1 MKKSLIGLSLLAL
14 GLAGSA
20 YAAEPMPGGDPLGDK
35 TMTKAEFQAKG
46 AAMFTRMDANHDG
59 KLDQADR
66 GAHEGQMFDQADT
79 NRDGALSRD
88 EFMAAHQRGPM
99 GKPGLDGANRPSA
112 HHGGRHGGGAHG
124 GMNGMG
130 GMGGMGG
137 MMMLRMADTNKDG
150 AVSKDE
156 FLAAHVKHFDLM
168 DANHDGQL
176 TQAER
181 KAARQKMHAMGAKRH
196 GGMPG
201 DHPMGAMGDMPPP
214 PPVN

>member
-14 GLAGSA
+14 GLAGGA
-20 YAAEPMPGGDPLGDK
+20 YAAETMPSGDPLGDK
-35 TMTKAEFQAKG
+35 TMTKADFQANG
-46 AAMFTRMDANHDG
+46 AAMFDRMDANHDG
-59 KLDQADR
+59 KVDQADR
-66 GAHEGQMFDQADT
+66 SAHESQMFDQADT

-99 GKPGLDGANRPSA
+99 GKPGVDGANQSSA
-112 HHGGRHGGGAHG
+112 HHGGRHGGGAHDG
-124 GMNGMG
+124 KG
-130 GMGGMGG
+130 GMGGK
-137 MMMLRMADTNKDG
+137 MMLRMADTNKDG

-156 FLAAHVKHFDLM
+156 FLAAHVKHFDMM

-181 KAARQKMHAMGAKRH
+181 KAARQKMHAMGTKRH

>member
-14 GLAGSA
+14 GLAGGA
-20 YAAEPMPGGDPLGDK
+20 YAAETMPGSDPLGDK

-46 AAMFTRMDANHDG
+46 ATMFARMDANHDG
-59 KLDQADR
+59 KVDQADR
-66 GAHEGQMFDQADT
+66 SAHEGQMFDQADT

-99 GKPGLDGANRPSA
+99 GKPGVDGANQSSA
-112 HHGGRHGGGAHG
+112 HHGGHHGGGAHDG
-124 GMNGMG
+124 KG
-130 GMGGMGG
+130 GMGGK
-137 MMMLRMADTNKDG
+137 MMLRMADTNKDG

-181 KAARQKMHAMGAKRH
+181 KAARQKMHAMGGGMRH
-196 GGMPG
+196 GGNRG
-201 DHPMGAMGDMPPP
+201 GHDMGAMGDMPPP
-214 PPVN
+214 PAAN